1 MIASQLLV
9 SIWLVSIPSCFS
21 ALVGGP
27 NFAIEAN
34 QAGDTSRA
42 LAVEEKS
49 GQKLSSIIPFMTYRR
64 KIVRSKKGQPVS
76 LIPRPVTFMYVS
88 AHVFP
93 LGRLGDNQK
102 VDLNQEMQAKP
113 FRLMDDDF
121 FFIDQVVSLR
131 KYTAQLTKY
140 EAEIQQQFKWF
151 VRNPRT
157 VDNITQLALPQAEE
171 LLNKIKQGVTELK
184 HWKLMLLG
192 DVFNR
197 FPDEIF
203 GLITGSLSR
212 NLVQSVK
219 KFITEHNHL
228 FSCIALRFEP
238 KHPQL
243 YTLTPLDYAFKIID
257 CLFENGFISTEEV
270 RDIFQDENVVY
281 QVVNYT
287 VRRYENDLGF
297 FSWRFMVNLTKHWHW
312 KSINTFSTALSKK
325 ELDRIHLVFLIGKLK
340 CINVVYLV
348 LYDARRAT
356 RLPERA
362 FPYEKYFNKSNA
374 LINASNS
381 LSLLRYQPRPI
392 GHQIYSE
399 LNVKQMN
406 EIIHQLL
413 HRLFPLSYYDH
424 NLIICFVNLFAFMEE
439 ELCPGIVSQLLQN
452 EQVSNQFKD
461 LVKLSGNGHK
471 PEDVFHLAS
480 IYSRNEMIS
489 HSSEQLIKGVF
500 LDKETGTQFY
510 IHILKLSSVGTF
522 HDQAYR
528 RYRLLYP
535 HFAEEDLDKMT
546 AILDHTVEYGE
557 MQKNLIEKKWKPSA
571 TRAQALNNWVV
582 TASVPEE

>member
-34 QAGDTSRA
+34 QAGDTSCGLQA

-49 GQKLSSIIPFMTYRR
+49 GQKLSSIIPFMTYGERLSAPR
-64 KIVRSKKGQPVS
+64 KAWRQS
-76 LIPRPVTFMYVS
+76 
-88 AHVFP
+88 
-93 LGRLGDNQK
+93 K
-102 VDLNQEMQAKP
+102 VDLNQGN
-113 FRLMDDDF
+113 
-121 FFIDQVVSLR
+121 QVVSLR

-281 QVVNYT
+281 QVVNYI

-297 FSWRFMVNLTKHWHW
+297 FT
-312 KSINTFSTALSKK
+312 LSKK

-340 CINVVYLV
+340 CIDVVYLV
-348 LYDARRAT
+348 LYDALRAT
-356 RLPERA
+356 RLPERP

-381 LSLLRYQPRPI
+381 LSLLRYQPRLI

-399 LNVKQMN
+399 LNKNSVQ
-406 EIIHQLL
+406 
-413 HRLFPLSYYDH
+413 
-424 NLIICFVNLFAFMEE
+424 A
-439 ELCPGIVSQLLQN
+439 LLQN

-510 IHILKLSSVGTF
+510 MLRDKGLYQDHIDKKREILTRRKDTYMKLSSVGTF

-535 HFAEEDLDKMT
+535 HFAEEDLNKMT

-557 MQKNLIEKKWKPSA
+557 MRKNLVEKKQKPSA